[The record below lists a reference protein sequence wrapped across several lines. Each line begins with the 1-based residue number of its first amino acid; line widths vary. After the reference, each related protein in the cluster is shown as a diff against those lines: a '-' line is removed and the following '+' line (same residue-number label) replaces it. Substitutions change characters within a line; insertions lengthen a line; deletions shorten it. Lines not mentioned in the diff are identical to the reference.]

1 MIVKNCPSFDSGHN
15 GCASHKT
22 TSADCEKVTNCIMK
36 QIVTALQS
44 RTPEDNEKIL
54 NILEVENGN

>member
-1 MIVKNCPSFDSGHN
+1 MIVKNCPACMSGVACIS
-15 GCASHKT
+15 GKT
-22 TSADCEKVTNCIMK
+22 KSNNCKKNQCIMK

>member
-1 MIVKNCPSFDSGHN
+1 MIVKNCPSYVSCSK
-15 GCASHKT
+15 GCASAKT
-22 TSADCEKVTNCIMK
+22 TFADCEKVANCIMK

-54 NILEVENGN
+54 NILEVQ

>member
-1 MIVKNCPSFDSGHN
+1 MIVKNCPAFMSN
-15 GCASHKT
+15 QNNC
-22 TSADCEKVTNCIMK
+22 TSTKSKFAECEKNHCIMK

-54 NILEVENGN
+54 NILEVENE

>member
-1 MIVKNCPSFDSGHN
+1 MIVKNCPAFMSNQNNCIWMKSKF
-15 GCASHKT
+15 AE
-22 TSADCEKVTNCIMK
+22 CEKNANCIMK

-44 RTPEDNEKIL
+44 RTPEDNDKIL